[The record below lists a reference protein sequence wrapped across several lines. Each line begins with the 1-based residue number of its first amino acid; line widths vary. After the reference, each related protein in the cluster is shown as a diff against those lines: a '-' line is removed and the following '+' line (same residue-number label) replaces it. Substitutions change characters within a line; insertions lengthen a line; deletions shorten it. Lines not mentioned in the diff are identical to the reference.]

1 MTAGGAGHRYRA
13 LLVDYGGV
21 MTTSVSVSFA
31 EFCTAHGVHP
41 DQLAKLLGTAYSAS
55 IPEGGERNLVHA
67 IETGKIPLEEFNRR
81 LAETLSEGLDQP
93 LEPAELGARL
103 FAGSK
108 PDQRMVDA
116 VKAARRHGLKT
127 GLVSN
132 TWGPSSAP
140 EWLGDVFD
148 AVVLS
153 GDERVRKPQP
163 EIYRLGAE
171 RIGLPPEEC
180 VFVDDLKE
188 NCEGAEAV
196 GMTAILHRGADGT
209 VAELERLLGVT
220 LG

>member
-1 MTAGGAGHRYRA
+1 MTAERAGRRYRA

-31 EFCTAHGVHP
+31 QFCTTHGVHP
-41 DQLAKLLGTAYSAS
+41 DHLAKLLGAAYSGS
-55 IPEGGERNLVHA
+55 VPEGGERNLVHA
-67 IETGKIPLEEFNRR
+67 IETGEIPLEEFNRR
-81 LAETLSEGLDQP
+81 LAELLSQGLDQP
-93 LEPAELGARL
+93 LEAAELGARL

-108 PDQRMVDA
+108 PDPRMLEA

-132 TWGPSSAP
+132 TWGPSNAS

-163 EIYRLGAE
+163 EIYRIAAE
-171 RIGLPPEEC
+171 RVGVDAEAC
-180 VFVDDLKE
+180 AFVDDIPA
-188 NCEGAEAV
+188 NVDGARAV
-196 GMTAILHRGADGT
+196 GMAGVLHRDAAIT
-209 VAELERLLGVT
+209 IPKLEQLFGFSLS
-220 LG
+220 

>member
-21 MTTSVSVSFA
+21 MTSSVSVSFA

-41 DQLAKLLGTAYSAS
+41 DQLAKLLGAAYSAS

-67 IETGKIPLEEFNRR
+67 IETGEIPLEEFNRR

-132 TWGPSSAP
+132 TWGPSSAS

-163 EIYRLGAE
+163 EIYRIAAE
-171 RIGLPPEEC
+171 RVGVDAEAC
-180 VFVDDLKE
+180 AFVDDIPA
-188 NCEGAEAV
+188 NVEGARAV
-196 GMTAILHRGADGT
+196 GMAGVLHRDAAIT
-209 VAELERLLGVT
+209 IPKLEELFGFT
-220 LG
+220 LS